1 MKSKRVLVSLLF
13 LVYNKMNCY
22 GDYGMKEN
30 RYISEQELNR
40 QKEIACTLYQ
50 ELSER
55 NLSFFVET
63 FGCQMN
69 VRDSETIKGELLDIG
84 YSEAVSKEK
93 ADLILFNTCCV
104 RDHAEK
110 RLMGNIG
117 ALKELK
123 DEKPGLIVGICGCMM
138 QQEGMAKKLLKRFP
152 HVSLIFGT
160 NVLYRLPEMLQK
172 VLSGERVAV
181 TDRAE
186 DAISE
191 GLPQMRDN
199 PRSAFVNIMYGCDN
213 FCSYCIV
220 PYVRGRERS
229 RKPQDIRDEI
239 VSLTKSGITEITLL
253 GQNVNS
259 YGNDGSTGMTFA
271 QLLRYMSDVPGLQ
284 RLRFM
289 SSHPKDL
296 NEDVMQAIATLP
308 NVCHHVHLPVQSGN
322 DEVLKHMNRR
332 YTRERYLSIIRRL
345 RELVPDIEFT
355 TDIIVGFPGET
366 EEAFSDTM
374 SLVEEVGFAAAFTF
388 AYSPRQGTSAAKRE
402 DQIPESVKK
411 RRLHE
416 LNELQA
422 RKTVENNEK
431 YIGFTGTVLVEGFDM
446 RGEETML
453 YGKYQNFKMVYF
465 SGDMSLLNRYV
476 TVRVLKTNKNS
487 LLGEMIDA

>member
-1 MKSKRVLVSLLF
+1 M
-13 LVYNKMNCY
+13 YNKMKIY
-22 GDYGMKEN
+22 GDIKMKSIH
-30 RYISEQELNR
+30 YIPETELAA
-40 QKEIACTLYQ
+40 QHKIAETLSKEIEPRGL
-50 ELSER
+50 R
-55 NLSFFVET
+55 FFVET

-69 VRDSETIKGELLDIG
+69 VRDSETLKGWLYEMG
-84 YSEAVSKEK
+84 YSEASDKEQS
-93 ADLILFNTCCV
+93 DLILFNTCCV

-123 DEKPGLIVGICGCMM
+123 DAKPGMIIGICGCMM

-160 NVLYRLPEMLQK
+160 NVLYRFPEMLK
-172 VLSGERVAV
+172 AVMSGERIAV

-186 DAISE
+186 DAIAE
-191 GLPQMRDN
+191 DLPKLRDN

-229 RKPQDIRDEI
+229 RKPEDVRSEI
-239 VSLTKSGITEITLL
+239 VSLVKSGITEITLL

-271 QLLRYMSDVPGLQ
+271 DLLRYVSDVPGLK
-284 RLRFM
+284 RIRFM

-296 NEDVMQAIATLP
+296 TEDVMQAIASLP

-322 DEVLKHMNRR
+322 TEILKRMNRK
-332 YTRERYLSIIRRL
+332 YTREQYLSIIEKL
-345 RELVPDIEFT
+345 RSLVSDIEFT
-355 TDIIVGFPGET
+355 TDIIVGFPGES
-366 EEAFSDTM
+366 EEAFRDTM
-374 SLVEEVGFAAAFTF
+374 SLVEQVGFAAAFTF
-388 AYSPRQGTSAAKRE
+388 AYSPRQGTAAAKME
-402 DQIPESVKK
+402 DQVPESVKK
-411 RRLHE
+411 RRLRE

-422 RKTVENNEK
+422 KKTVENNAK
-431 YIGFTGTVLVEGFDM
+431 YIGHIGEVLVEGCDC
-446 RGEETML
+446 RGDETML

-465 SGDMSLLNRYV
+465 PGKPEFMNRYV
-476 TVRVLKTNKNS
+476 NVRVTKTNKNS

>member
-1 MKSKRVLVSLLF
+1 MKTNSF
-13 LVYNKMNCY
+13 
-22 GDYGMKEN
+22 
-30 RYISEQELNR
+30 ISEQELTE
-40 QKEIACTLYQ
+40 QKQIASALSQEIR
-50 ELSER
+50 SR
-55 NLSFFVET
+55 NLKFFVET

-69 VRDSETIKGELLDIG
+69 VRDSETIKGWLSLIG
-84 YSEAVSKEK
+84 YQEAADKET

-104 RDHAEK
+104 REHAEK

-123 DEKPGLIVGICGCMM
+123 DANPGMIIGICGCMM
-138 QQEGMAKKLLKRFP
+138 QQQDMAKKLLKRFP

-160 NVLYRLPEMLQK
+160 NVLHRFPEMLRA
-172 VLSGERVAV
+172 VLNGERIAV
-181 TDRAE
+181 TDRAD
-186 DAISE
+186 DAIAE
-191 GLPQMRDN
+191 GLPKLRDN
-199 PRSAFVNIMYGCDN
+199 ERSAFVNIMYGCDN
-213 FCSYCIV
+213 YCSYCIV
-220 PYVRGRERS
+220 PYVRGHERS
-229 RKPQDIRDEI
+229 RKPEDIRNEI
-239 VSLTKSGITEITLL
+239 VSLTDSGITEITLL

-259 YGNDGSTGMTFA
+259 YGNDGSAGMRFA
-271 QLLRYMSDVPGLQ
+271 DLLRYVSDVPGLK
-284 RLRFM
+284 RIRFM

-296 NEDVMQAIATLP
+296 NEDVMQAIASLG

-322 DEVLKHMNRR
+322 NEILKRMNRR
-332 YTRERYLSIIRRL
+332 YTREHYLSIVSRL

-366 EEAFSDTM
+366 EEAFSDTL

-388 AYSPRQGTSAAKRE
+388 AYSPRLGTVAARME

-411 RRLHE
+411 QRLKA

-422 RKTVENNEK
+422 RKTVENNLK
-431 YIGFTGTVLVEGFDM
+431 YIGHIGEVLVEGCDE

-465 SGDMSLLNRYV
+465 PGCKELLNRYV
-476 TVRVLKTNKNS
+476 TVKVTKANKNS

>member
-1 MKSKRVLVSLLF
+1 MNNTNFVS
-13 LVYNKMNCY
+13 
-22 GDYGMKEN
+22 E
-30 RYISEQELNR
+30 SELSR
-40 QKEIACTLYQ
+40 QRDMALTLAKEIVPRKLT
-50 ELSER
+50 
-55 NLSFFVET
+55 FFVET

-69 VRDSETIKGELLDIG
+69 VRDSETIKGWLSLIG
-84 YSEAVSKEK
+84 YTQCESKEH
-93 ADLILFNTCCV
+93 ADFVLFNTCCV
-104 RDHAEK
+104 REHAEK

-123 DEKPGLIVGICGCMM
+123 DANPGLIIAICGCMM

-160 NVLYRLPEMLQK
+160 NALHRFPEMLNA
-172 VLSGERVAV
+172 VLNGERIAM
-181 TDRAE
+181 TDRAG
-186 DAISE
+186 DAIAE
-191 GLPQMRDN
+191 GLPKLRDN
-199 PRSAFVNIMYGCDN
+199 QRSAFVNIMYGCDN
-213 FCSYCIV
+213 YCSYCIV

-229 RKPQDIRDEI
+229 RMPEDIRSEI
-239 VSLTKSGITEITLL
+239 VSLVETGITEITLL

-259 YGNDGSTGMTFA
+259 YGNDGSTGMRFA
-271 QLLRYMSDVPGLQ
+271 ELLRYVSDVPGLK
-284 RLRFM
+284 RIRFM

-322 DEVLKHMNRR
+322 SEILRRMNRK
-332 YTRERYLSIIRRL
+332 YTREHYLSIIENL
-345 RELVPDIEFT
+345 RKLVPDIEFT

-366 EEAFSDTM
+366 EEAFRDTL

-388 AYSPRQGTSAAKRE
+388 AYSPRQGTVAARME
-402 DQIPESVKK
+402 DQIPEPVKK
-411 RRLHE
+411 QRLQA

-431 YIGFTGTVLVEGFDM
+431 YIGHVGEVLVEGYDE
-446 RGEETML
+446 RGEETLL

-465 SGDMSLLNRYV
+465 PGCRELLNRYV
-476 TVRVLKTNKNS
+476 AVKVTKSSKNS

>member
-1 MKSKRVLVSLLF
+1 MRT
-13 LVYNKMNCY
+13 NKF
-22 GDYGMKEN
+22 
-30 RYISEQELNR
+30 ISEEEL
-40 QKEIACTLYQ
+40 QKQHAIAGTLAEEIEPRGLTFY
-50 ELSER
+50 
-55 NLSFFVET
+55 VET

-69 VRDSETIKGELLDIG
+69 VRDSETIKGWLYEIG
-84 YSEAVSKEK
+84 YSEAQEKQK

-123 DEKPGLIVGICGCMM
+123 DEKPGMIIGVCGCMM
-138 QQEGMAKKLLKRFP
+138 QQEGTAKKLLRRFP
-152 HVSLIFGT
+152 HVSMVFGT
-160 NVLYRLPEMLQK
+160 NVLYRFPEMLGK
-172 VLSGERVAV
+172 VLNGERIAV

-186 DAISE
+186 DAIAE
-191 GLPQMRDN
+191 QLPQMRDN

-213 FCSYCIV
+213 YCSYCIV
-220 PYVRGRERS
+220 PYVRGHERS
-229 RKPQDIRDEI
+229 RRPEDVRREI
-239 VSLTKSGITEITLL
+239 VSLVGSGITEITLL

-259 YGNDGSTGMTFA
+259 YGNDGTTGMTFA
-271 QLLRYMSDVPGLQ
+271 ELLRYVSDVPGLK
-284 RLRFM
+284 RIRFM

-296 NEDVMQAIATLP
+296 NEDVMRAIAGIP

-322 DEVLKHMNRR
+322 NEILRRMNRK
-332 YTRERYLSIIRRL
+332 YTREHYLSIIRRL

-366 EEAFSDTM
+366 EEAFLDTM

-388 AYSPRQGTSAAKRE
+388 AYSPRQGTTAARME
-402 DQIPESVKK
+402 EQIPEKVKK
-411 RRLHE
+411 DRLYR

-431 YIGFTGTVLVEGFDM
+431 YVGHVGEVLVEGCDC
-446 RGEETML
+446 RGDETML

-465 SGDMSLLNRYV
+465 AGDPSLLNRYV
-476 TVRVLKTNKNS
+476 RVKVTQINKNS
-487 LLGEMIDA
+487 LLGEMIHA

>member
-1 MKSKRVLVSLLF
+1 MKSNLF
-13 LVYNKMNCY
+13 
-22 GDYGMKEN
+22 
-30 RYISEQELNR
+30 ISEQELDAQR
-40 QKEIACTLYQ
+40 RIASQLYREIEPRGLT
-50 ELSER
+50 
-55 NLSFFVET
+55 FFVET

-69 VRDSETIKGELLDIG
+69 VRDSETIKGCLIDIG
-84 YSEAVSKEK
+84 YAETDDKTS

-123 DEKPGLIVGICGCMM
+123 DNHPGMIIGICGCMM

-160 NVLYRLPEMLQK
+160 NVLHRLPEMIRR
-172 VLSGERVAV
+172 VMDGERIAV
-181 TDRAE
+181 TDRAN
-186 DAISE
+186 DAIAE
-191 GLPQMRDN
+191 GLPKLRDN

-229 RKPQDIRDEI
+229 RRPEDVRSE
-239 VSLTKSGITEITLL
+239 VCSLVESGISEITLL

-259 YGNDGSTGMTFA
+259 YGNDGSTGMHFA
-271 QLLRYMSDVPGLQ
+271 DLLRYISDVPGLK
-284 RLRFM
+284 RIRFM

-296 NEDVMQAIATLP
+296 SEDVMHAIAELP

-322 DEVLKHMNRR
+322 SEILKRMNRK
-332 YTRERYLSIIRRL
+332 YTREHYLSIIENL
-345 RELVPDIEFT
+345 RSLVPDIEFT

-366 EEAFSDTM
+366 EEAFRDTM
-374 SLVEEVGFAAAFTF
+374 SLVDEAGFAAAFTF
-388 AYSPRQGTSAAKRE
+388 AYSPRQGTVAAKME
-402 DQIPESVKK
+402 DQIPEAIKK
-411 RRLHE
+411 RRLSE

-422 RKTVENNEK
+422 RKTVESNRK
-431 YIGFTGTVLVEGFDM
+431 YIGYSGEVLVEGFDT
-446 RGEETML
+446 RGTETML

-465 SGDMSLLNRYV
+465 SGQPELMNQYV
-476 TVRVLKTNKNS
+476 NVRVTGINKNS
-487 LLGEMIDA
+487 LIGEIIDA

>member
-1 MKSKRVLVSLLF
+1 MEMIKTVSNEELARQHRIAEQISR
-13 LVYNKMNCY
+13 
-22 GDYGMKEN
+22 EN
-30 RYISEQELNR
+30 EGRDLR
-40 QKEIACTLYQ
+40 
-50 ELSER
+50 
-55 NLSFFVET
+55 FFVET

-69 VRDSETIKGELLDIG
+69 VRDSETIKGELVDMG
-84 YSEAVSKEK
+84 YAEADAKEN

-123 DEKPGLIVGICGCMM
+123 DRDPGLIIGICGCMM
-138 QQEGMAKKLLKRFP
+138 QQEGMAKKLLRRFP

-160 NVLYRLPEMLQK
+160 NVLFRLPEMMRS
-172 VLSGERVAV
+172 VLNGERIAV

-186 DAISE
+186 DAIAE
-191 GLPQMRDN
+191 GLPQLRDN
-199 PRSAFVNIMYGCDN
+199 PRSAFVNIMYGCNN
-213 FCSYCIV
+213 FCAYCIV

-229 RKPQDIRDEI
+229 RRPEDIRSEI
-239 VSLTKSGITEITLL
+239 VSLVRSGITEITLL

-259 YGNDGSTGMTFA
+259 YGNDGTTEMSFA
-271 QLLRYMSDVPGLQ
+271 ELLRYVSDVPGLE

-322 DEVLKHMNRR
+322 DEILRRMNRR
-332 YTRERYLSIIRRL
+332 YTREHYLSIINRL
-345 RELVPDIEFT
+345 RALVPDIEFT

-366 EEAFSDTM
+366 EDAFEDTL
-374 SLVEEVGFAAAFTF
+374 SLVEKVGFAAAFTF
-388 AYSPRQGTSAAKRE
+388 AYSPRQGTVAARME

-411 RRLHE
+411 KRLLA
-416 LNELQA
+416 LNTLQT

-431 YIGFTGTVLVEGFDM
+431 YIGHVGEVLVEGFDC
-446 RGEETML
+446 RGAETML

-465 SGDMSLLNRYV
+465 PGEPDLLNRYV
-476 TVRVLKTNKNS
+476 TVRVTKINKNS
-487 LLGEMIDA
+487 LLGEMTHA